1 MPYFIV
7 IFPFLMKLGA
17 AVPDSVMNHIEFVQ
31 SDSKAGEF
39 AADTVKDAKFPAN
52 GIFLCKRT
60 CLLA

>member
-1 MPYFIV
+1 MT
-7 IFPFLMKLGA
+7 LGA

-31 SDSKAGEF
+31 SVSKAGEF